1 MSYDPEILVMV
12 SSEKKKEKKDI
23 EKTLAKCLPKNGERK
38 RGNGQQSKGANDHL
52 TV

>member
-23 EKTLAKCLPKNGERK
+23 EKTLVKCLPKDGERK
-38 RGNGQQSKGANDHL
+38 RGNGQSKGASNHL
-52 TV
+52 AV